1 MLTLRDAAG
10 RGRTAIDWLDSWHSF
25 SFGDFHDPKWRG
37 FRNLR
42 VINDDRVAPGGGFD
56 THPHRDMEI
65 ITWVLSGAL
74 EHRDSLG
81 NGSVIRPGDMQR
93 MTAGTGILHSEFNP
107 SPTESV
113 HLLQIWLFPE
123 QKGLA
128 PGYEQRTFGRREL
141 QNALRLVASREGR
154 NESVTIHQDA
164 DVYAANLE
172 AGHSV
177 RHELAPGRHAWL
189 QVAAG
194 NVVVNGQ
201 EMRAGDGVAIS
212 DERSLEIAGR
222 EPTDIVLF
230 DLA

>member
-1 MLTLRDAAG
+1 MITIRPAAS
-10 RGRTAIDWLDSWHSF
+10 RGRTSIDWLDSWHTF
-25 SFGDFHDPKWRG
+25 SFGDYHDPQWRG
-37 FRNLR
+37 FRSLR

-107 SPTESV
+107 SRTESV
-113 HLLQIWLFPE
+113 HLLQMWLFPDT
-123 QKGLA
+123 KGLT
-128 PGYEQRTFGRREL
+128 PGYEQRAFAHKDR

-154 NESVTIHQDA
+154 NGSVTIHQDA
-164 DVYAANLE
+164 DVYAAALDP
-172 AGHSV
+172 GRSV
-177 RHELAPGRHAWL
+177 THELAQGRHAWL
-189 QVAAG
+189 QVATGAVG
-194 NVVVNGQ
+194 LDGRELN
-201 EMRAGDGVAIS
+201 AGDGAAVS
-212 DERSLEIAGR
+212 EMPSLEIAGR
-222 EPTDIVLF
+222 AASEIVLF